1 MDLTK
6 EPVNRL
12 IITLAVPAGTAMMF
26 NTLYNVTGTFFA
38 GTIST
43 SAVAGLSMSF
53 LLYLSIVG
61 LDLARR

>member
-26 NTLYNVTGTFFA
+26 NTLYNVTGTFFCRDDLHVR
-38 GTIST
+38 SRR
-43 SAVAGLSMSF
+43 AVDELFALS
-53 LLYLSIVG
+53 
-61 LDLARR
+61 